1 VAGLPAL
8 IDMRGCPDLFGR
20 ELHVTQTGFADEIA
34 SAASLLMGQAD
45 EARPMVLLR
54 GLAWADAPAPAA
66 TLLRP
71 PEEDL
76 FR

>member
-1 VAGLPAL
+1 
-8 IDMRGCPDLFGR
+8 
-20 ELHVTQTGFADEIA
+20 
-34 SAASLLMGQAD
+34 
-45 EARPMVLLR
+45 VLLR

>member
-1 VAGLPAL
+1 
-8 IDMRGCPDLFGR
+8 
-20 ELHVTQTGFADEIA
+20 
-34 SAASLLMGQAD
+34 MGQAD
-45 EARPMVLLR
+45 EARPMVVLR